1 MCIDFKNG
9 CEMST
14 AAIDR
19 SIYARKIPGLTSQNL
34 MDAVEREEN
43 KKGVR
48 ISDAFTQTSPVMYQ
62 HYQNSMNR
70 EALGG
75 SRITDL
81 DLESQNRQH
90 EEAIAQRA
98 VSLASAAPSIA
109 SLTNTVRA
117 GVASTEESIEKVK
130 KRIIGV
136 DDRIREQQQ
145 NAQRVYE
152 KIELIE
158 QKACTSM
165 WLTAVFGSLVLILL
179 IAIFVMLLLHVRK
192 MQKVDSSN
200 DADVIN
206 L

>member
-1 MCIDFKNG
+1 
-9 CEMST
+9 MST

-62 HYQNSMNR
+62 HFQNSINR

-75 SRITDL
+75 SRIGGDFEE
-81 DLESQNRQH
+81 ESQNRQH

-98 VSLASAAPSIA
+98 INLASAAPSIA

-130 KRIIGV
+130 KRIMSV
-136 DDRIREQQQ
+136 DDRIREQHQK
-145 NAQRVYE
+145 AQRVHE
-152 KIELIE
+152 KIDLIE

-165 WLTAVFGSLVLILL
+165 WLIAVFGSIALLLLV
-179 IAIFVMLLLHVRK
+179 AIFVMLLFHVRK
-192 MQKVDSSN
+192 MQKTDDKRSN
-200 DADVIN
+200 AADLVN
-206 L
+206 LKV